1 MSALE
6 SRGSTAE
13 TQCPILELPNIVASP
28 SSMLVVVLVHRTN
41 MRSVFSL
48 HSLSERLVTASSVV
62 PSPSPASTR
71 IAHRPFLALIQS
83 RWNEELA
90 SAFSAVTRWERH
102 ASEWGRKMLY
112 GERP

>member
-1 MSALE
+1 MSFVAGSVAGALISGGVYYGFSNLIQTRTTE
-6 SRGSTAE
+6 
-13 TQCPILELPNIVASP
+13 
-28 SSMLVVVLVHRTN
+28 HR
-41 MRSVFSL
+41 SDL
-48 HSLSERLVTASSVV
+48 HNLSERLVTASSVV